1 MHCGTLLEIIN
12 GTVMTTFAQELQIRL
27 KNMEERAKAAGSN
40 MTQVCKATGIARAT
54 FERWHD
60 RAPQSVSKVDELEA
74 EVARLEAQAA
84 APAGA
89 AA

>member
-1 MHCGTLLEIIN
+1 MEPA
-12 GTVMTTFAQELQIRL
+12 MTTFSAELQIRL
-27 KNMEERAKAAGSN
+27 KSMEARAKAVGSN

-74 EVARLEAQAA
+74 EVTRLEAAA
-84 APAGA
+84 AAAAAGA
-89 AA
+89 

>member
-1 MHCGTLLEIIN
+1 MEPIMI
-12 GTVMTTFAQELQIRL
+12 TFAAELQTRL
-27 KNMEERAKAAGSN
+27 KSMEARAKAVGSN

-74 EVARLEAQAA
+74 EVSRLEAVAAA
-84 APAGA
+84 APKQPE
-89 AA
+89 